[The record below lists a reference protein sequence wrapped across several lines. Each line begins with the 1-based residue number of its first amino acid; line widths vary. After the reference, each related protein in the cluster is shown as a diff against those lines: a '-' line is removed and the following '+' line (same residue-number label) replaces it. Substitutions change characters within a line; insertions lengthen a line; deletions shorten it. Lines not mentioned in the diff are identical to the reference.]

1 MKFSVL
7 ISVYYK
13 ENPQYFDQ
21 ALESVMNQTV
31 VPNQVVLVKDGPLG
45 LKLEEVIERWTS
57 RYPEKFKVVPL
68 EDNMGLATA
77 LRIGLEH
84 CDYDY
89 VARMDSDDIC
99 LADRFEKQL
108 LFLKKNPHVDLV
120 GSYIAEFV
128 DDSKKPRFVRQV
140 PVEDNDVKR
149 MMKSRSPVNHVT
161 AFFKKNAIIDSGSYR
176 DGEPVEDYDLWV
188 RMMLNA
194 KVIMNLPEVLVL
206 VRVGDGMYKRRGNK
220 RYINSWFRIQKSM
233 YSAGFVS
240 LWGLMWNAVCISVFI
255 YLPPSVKMVTYKYFL
270 RKSIHEL

>member
-1 MKFSVL
+1 VKFSVL

-31 VPNQVVLVKDGPLG
+31 VPDQVVLVKDGPLG

>member
-21 ALESVMNQTV
+21 ALASVMNQTV
-31 VPNQVVLVKDGPLG
+31 VPDQVVLVKDGPLG

-120 GSYIAEFV
+120 GSYIAEFG
-128 DDSKKPRFVRQV
+128 DDSTKPRFVRQV
-140 PVEDNDVKR
+140 PVENNDVKR

-240 LWGLMWNAVCISVFI
+240 LWRLMWNAVCISVFI
-255 YLPPSVKMVTYKYFL
+255 YLPPSVKMVTYKHFL
-270 RKSIHEL
+270 RKSIHEF

>member
-31 VPNQVVLVKDGPLG
+31 VPDQVVLVKDGPLG